1 MKRLHS
7 VAQPSPLP
15 RLAYER
21 LCDSIFEGT
30 LKPGELLNEMT
41 LAREL
46 GISRTPLREALIEL
60 SVQGLIKILPR
71 KGIQIKYFTREDV
84 EHVFELRKI
93 IELAIIEK
101 VANCPNR
108 AADYHALE
116 NILEEQRGMF
126 RNQDYIAF
134 LRADNLFHM
143 MLCES
148 AGNPRIVAVIKD
160 LWGIIRVMGL
170 QGLKQP
176 TRWKQILDE
185 HKRIITEVKRKHGR
199 NARSAME
206 FHLDRSKEGILKRL
220 EASKQASDEKDFV
233 FGDH

>member
-71 KGIQIKYFTREDV
+71 KGIQIK
-84 EHVFELRKI
+84 
-93 IELAIIEK
+93 
-101 VANCPNR
+101 
-108 AADYHALE
+108 
-116 NILEEQRGMF
+116 
-126 RNQDYIAF
+126 
-134 LRADNLFHM
+134 
-143 MLCES
+143 
-148 AGNPRIVAVIKD
+148 
-160 LWGIIRVMGL
+160 
-170 QGLKQP
+170 
-176 TRWKQILDE
+176 
-185 HKRIITEVKRKHGR
+185 
-199 NARSAME
+199 
-206 FHLDRSKEGILKRL
+206 
-220 EASKQASDEKDFV
+220 
-233 FGDH
+233 

>member
-1 MKRLHS
+1 MKRLQS
-7 VAQPSPLP
+7 VTQPSPLP

-21 LCDSIFEGT
+21 LRDSIFEGT

-41 LAREL
+41 LAKEL
-46 GISRTPLREALIEL
+46 GISRTPLREALLEL

-71 KGIQIKYFTREDV
+71 KGIQIKYFTQEDV

-101 VANCPNR
+101 VANCSNHTV
-108 AADYHALE
+108 DYHALE

-126 RNQDYIAF
+126 RNEDYIAF

-143 MLCES
+143 VICES
-148 AGNPRIVAVIKD
+148 AENPRIVAIIKD
-160 LWGIIRVMGL
+160 LWSIIRVMGL
-170 QGLKQP
+170 QGLQQP

-185 HKRIITEVKRKHGR
+185 HKRIITEVKRKHGG

-206 FHLDRSKEGILKRL
+206 FHLDQSKEGILKQI
-220 EASKQASDEKDFV
+220 EALKQASDGKDFV